1 MFVGPIYLT
10 PHHHPHAPARRLPT
24 RSCSGHRRTRY
35 AEHPTDFG
43 NGQPFVAWRLVLRS
57 CVVRPFGQSFP
68 QPAVEPTLQLW
79 FPSVENLQPIPLAAP
94 GGSKFEIAVCHFCSR
109 SIRPAV
115 ARVGVAIRGRDH
127 GSVRSVGG
135 RNRIAHDHRCSFRKN
150 GGSWCVYQ
158 CVNKRA
164 FVRQST

>member
-68 QPAVEPTLQLW
+68 QPAVEPTLQRW
-79 FPSVENLQPIPLAAP
+79 FPSVENVQPIPLAAP
-94 GGSKFEIAVCHFCSR
+94 GGSKFEIAVYHFCSR

-115 ARVGVAIRGRDH
+115 GGKTEATMKKQEELVIITKTYDLILWSCNDTGRFP
-127 GSVRSVGG
+127 RQ
-135 RNRIAHDHRCSFRKN
+135 HRFEWKD
-150 GGSWCVYQ
+150 
-158 CVNKRA
+158 
-164 FVRQST
+164 